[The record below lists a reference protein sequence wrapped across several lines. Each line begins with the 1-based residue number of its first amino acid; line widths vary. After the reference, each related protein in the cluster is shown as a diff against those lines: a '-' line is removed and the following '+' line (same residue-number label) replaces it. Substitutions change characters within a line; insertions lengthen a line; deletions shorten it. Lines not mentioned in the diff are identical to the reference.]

1 MLSGKK
7 GVSRLAIVG
16 VLIVIILV
24 AAGVGYWYSLE
35 QERLRQ
41 EKIKQTIIIGTT
53 DKITKLD
60 PAKAYDFYTWEVM
73 TNIGE
78 GLMKYKP
85 GTTEL
90 EWGVAT
96 NYTVSASGL
105 NYTFTL
111 REGLKFNDGTPLN
124 ATAVKWS
131 LERVIRLKEDPEWL
145 VSEFVDSVVV
155 VDTYTVKINLKDVV
169 SFFPALLAIPP
180 YFPISS
186 KAFPA
191 NEVKDVTDGWH
202 GPYKVTKWVR
212 DEVLE
217 LEANPDYYGTKPK
230 SRYAVVRF
238 IKDAITLR
246 FAIQSGA
253 IDVAWRTLRP
263 IDISDLKTIEELNF
277 TEVPG
282 PYIRYIIINTNGTQ
296 HPNIGGPGRAA
307 FADKLV
313 RQAIAAAINRTEIAQ
328 KVFMGTVE
336 PLYSMIPMGMW
347 SHTDEF
353 KVKYGD
359 ANLTLARSL
368 LMQAGF
374 NETNKLTFMLHYTPT
389 HYGDTEADV
398 ATIIKK
404 NLEATLMMSVD
415 LRSTEWA
422 TYAGEWIKA
431 GTMPIFLLG
440 WYPDYIDPDDYT
452 TPFVAV
458 REGHYGLGTFYW
470 NATLYNILTEA
481 RTKLTI
487 AERTPLY
494 EEVQRTFADDV
505 AQIPLFQG
513 TLQTFTLAN
522 IRGVVLDATMLFRYY
537 LLYKE

>member
-1 MLSGKK
+1 LSSKK
-7 GVSRLAIVG
+7 AISRLAMVGIIIVVIVVAAVG
-16 VLIVIILV
+16 V
-24 AAGVGYWYSLE
+24 YWYSLE
-35 QERLRQ
+35 PERLRQ
-41 EKIKQTIIIGTT
+41 EKLKQTIVIGTT
-53 DKITKLD
+53 DKIHRLD

-90 EWGVAT
+90 EWGIAT

-131 LERVIRLKEDPEWL
+131 IERVIRLDQDPAWL
-145 VSEFVDSVVV
+145 VSAFVDSVEV
-155 VDTYTVKINLKDVV
+155 VDTYKVKINLKDAV
-169 SFFPALLAIPP
+169 SYFPALLALAPT

-202 GPYKVTKWVR
+202 GPYKVTKWEKDV
-212 DEVLE
+212 VLE
-217 LEANPDYYGTKPK
+217 LEANPDYYGTQPK
-230 SRYAVVRF
+230 SKYIVVNF

-246 FAIQSGA
+246 FAIQKGD
-253 IDVAWRTLRP
+253 IDIAWRTLRP
-263 IDISDLKTIEELNF
+263 IDISDLKTMEELNV

-282 PYIRYIIINTNGTQ
+282 PYIRYIILNTNTTM
-296 HPNIGGPGRAA
+296 HPDNV
-307 FADKLV
+307 KLV
-313 RQAIAAAINRTEIAQ
+313 RQAIAAAVNRTAIAK

-347 SHTDEF
+347 GHTDEF
-353 KVKYGD
+353 KTKYGD
-359 ANLTLARSL
+359 GNLTLARAL
-368 LMQAGF
+368 LTQAGYS
-374 NETNKLTFMLHYTPT
+374 ETNKFAFDLWYTPT

-398 ATIIKK
+398 AVILKDD
-404 NLEATLMMSVD
+404 LEKTGMISVTLKSAEW
-415 LRSTEWA
+415 ST
-422 TYAGEWIKA
+422 YLDYMFA
-431 GTMPIFLLG
+431 GTMPVFLLG

-452 TPFVAV
+452 SPFVALV
-458 REGHYGLGTFYW
+458 EGDYGTGTFYY
-470 NATLYNILTEA
+470 NATLNEVLREA
-481 RTKLTI
+481 RIKLTI
-487 AERTPLY
+487 EERTELY
-494 EEVQRTFADDV
+494 EEVQRTFAEDV
-505 AQIPLFQG
+505 PHIPLFQG
-513 TLQTFTLAN
+513 TLYAFSRAN

-537 LLYKE
+537 LVYKV

>member
-1 MLSGKK
+1 MSNGKM
-7 GVSRLAIVG
+7 GVSRLVIVG
-16 VLIVIILV
+16 VLVVIILV
-24 AAGVGYWYSLE
+24 AVGVGYWYSLE

-73 TNIGE
+73 NNIGE

-90 EWGVAT
+90 EWGLAT
-96 NYTVSASGL
+96 NYTVSSSGL

-131 LERVIRLKEDPEWL
+131 LERVTRLDDDPAWL
-145 VSEFVDSVVV
+145 VSVFVQSVAV
-155 VDTYTVKINLKDVV
+155 VDTYKIKINLKDAV
-169 SFFPALLAIPP
+169 SFFPALVATPP

-202 GPYKVTKWVR
+202 GPYKVTKWIK

-217 LEANPDYYGTKPK
+217 MEANPDYYGTQPK
-230 SRYAVVRF
+230 SKFAVVKF
-238 IKDAITLR
+238 IKDAVTLR
-246 FAIQSGA
+246 FAIQSGT
-253 IDVAWRTLRP
+253 IDVAWKTLRP
-263 IDISDLKTIEELNF
+263 IDISDLKTVADLNF

-282 PYIRYIIINTNGTQ
+282 PYIRYNNINTNRNMHSTAW
-296 HPNIGGPGRAA
+296 PSTDAK
-307 FADKLV
+307 FKLV
-313 RQAIAAAINRTEIAQ
+313 RQAIAAAINRTEIAET
-328 KVFMGTVE
+328 VFMGTVD
-336 PLYSMIPMGMW
+336 PLYSMVPMGMW
-347 SHTDEF
+347 GHTDEF

-359 ANLTLARSL
+359 ANITLARSL
-368 LMQAGF
+368 LTQAGYS
-374 NETNKLTFMLHYTPT
+374 ETNKFNFKLWYTPT

-404 NLEATLMMSVD
+404 NLEATGMMEVTLDSA
-415 LRSTEWA
+415 EWA
-422 TYAGEWIKA
+422 TYAGEWIEA

-458 REGHYGLGTFYW
+458 KAGDYGMGTFYW
-470 NATLYNILTEA
+470 NATLFDILTQA
-481 RTKLTI
+481 RTKTTI
-487 AERTPLY
+487 AERTALY
-494 EEVQRTFADDV
+494 GQVQKTFAEDV
-505 AQIPLFQG
+505 PHIPLFQG
-513 TLQTFTLAN
+513 TLQAFALSN
-522 IRGVVLDATMLFRYY
+522 VKGLVLDATMLFRYY
-537 LLYKE
+537 LVYKE